1 MKLVTFKYIKPNGEE
16 SNREVV
22 EVSPVSK
29 FFEGYDVTSM
39 SPEDFTQFYVEL
51 NTLRDLQKQ
60 EMLNLISKY
69 DLVHDYKRFVPE
81 RMSEVSQ
88 EHY

>member
-1 MKLVTFKYIKPNGEE
+1 MKLVTFKYVKPNGEV

-22 EVSPVSK
+22 EVSPASK
-29 FFEGYDVTSM
+29 FFEGYDVSEM
-39 SPEDFTQFYVEL
+39 SPDTFAQFSVEL
-51 NTLRDLQKQ
+51 NTLRDMHKQ
-60 EMLNLISKY
+60 EMLNLISKF

-81 RMSEVSQ
+81 RMSEVTQ